1 MRAMP
6 WKPHVT
12 VASIVEQD
20 GRFLMVEENVRG
32 KTLINQPAGHLEE
45 GESLIEAAVRE
56 AEEETGWRVRPTDV
70 VGIYQWRDPDL
81 DDSVMRVCFAA
92 RPEGEIENATLDDGI
107 IRPLWMRP
115 EELQRL
121 NGRLRSPLVLE
132 SLNDYLAGKRT
143 ALDLLRLI

>member
-1 MRAMP
+1 MRAMC

-32 KTLINQPAGHLEE
+32 KTLINQPAGHLEA

-56 AEEETGWRVRPTDV
+56 AEEETGWRILPTGI
-70 VGIYQWRDPDL
+70 VGVYQWRDPDL

-107 IRPLWMRP
+107 IRPLWVSH

-143 ALDLLRLI
+143 ALELLRLI

>member
-1 MRAMP
+1 MC

-20 GRFLMVEENVRG
+20 GRFLMVEETVRG

-45 GESLIEAAVRE
+45 GESLVEAAIRE
-56 AEEETGWRVRPTDV
+56 TEEETGWRVHPTEV

-81 DDSVMRVCFAA
+81 DDSVMRICFAA

-107 IRPLWMRP
+107 IRPLWMSP
-115 EELQRL
+115 DELQRL